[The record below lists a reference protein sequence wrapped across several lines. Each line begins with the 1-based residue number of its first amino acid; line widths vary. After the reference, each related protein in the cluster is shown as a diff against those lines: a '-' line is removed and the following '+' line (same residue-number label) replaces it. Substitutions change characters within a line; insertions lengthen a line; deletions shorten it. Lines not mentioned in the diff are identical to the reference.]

1 MDVSADLKI
10 GEAAALL
17 GVSVK
22 TLRRWED
29 KGYLSSVRT
38 PSNQRRF
45 RRAEVEALLAHPENV
60 A

>member
-22 TLRRWED
+22 TVRRWVD
-29 KGYLSSVRT
+29 NGYLACVRT

-45 RRAEVEALLAHPENV
+45 RRADVEALLAMPEV
-60 A
+60 AS